1 MFNSPQALFYH
12 GAMSQKFEL
21 RARKHLGQHF
31 LHNQAVIGQLLHAI
45 AGRPGQQILEIGPG
59 LGALTLPLL
68 AQVKAMVAIDLD
80 TRVMEI
86 LAAKAAPVG
95 TLDLRHGD
103 FLQLTLNE
111 LGPGPW
117 RLVGNL
123 PYNLSSSIL
132 VHCVAQ
138 RAHIADMHFMLQLE
152 VVRRLVAAPGSKD
165 YGRLSLLVQRY
176 FYCEELFTV
185 GPENFTPP
193 PRVQSAVVRLTREA
207 ASRWAVR
214 DEGCWD
220 LILRR
225 AFGQRRKMLRASL
238 AGLLDSEELAAQ
250 AVAPTARPEQLSGA
264 DFARLA
270 NALAAKNLED

>member
-1 MFNSPQALFYH
+1 
-12 GAMSQKFEL
+12 MSQKFEL

-68 AQVKAMVAIDLD
+68 AQVKAMAAIDLD

-123 PYNLSSSIL
+123 PYNLSSPIL

-152 VVRRLVAAPGSKD
+152 VVRRLVAAPLTAS
-165 YGRLSLLVQRY
+165 
-176 FYCEELFTV
+176 
-185 GPENFTPP
+185 PP
-193 PRVQSAVVRLTREA
+193 HRAVKTTA
-207 ASRWAVR
+207 ASA
-214 DEGCWD
+214 CWCSA
-220 LILRR
+220 I
-225 AFGQRRKMLRASL
+225 F
-238 AGLLDSEELAAQ
+238 
-250 AVAPTARPEQLSGA
+250 TARNFSPSGRRISRRRRGCSRRWC
-264 DFARLA
+264 D
-270 NALAAKNLED
+270 